1 MAGYVKIDYLMK
13 NYLRFLRFL
22 LPHAGLFAL
31 AILCMILSS
40 FFDASPIGMIIPFVD
55 NIISGKAVSIP
66 ADVNAPQILVDLVAK
81 VNSMPRLRLLNTL
94 TIAMVGMFLLK
105 GVFVFLQTYLMCNVS
120 ERVIRDVKNRI
131 YRKLLDLSMD
141 FYGQNPTGQLMS
153 RITHDATVIRDAI
166 GAGIADTFYQ
176 PIKIIVYLTMLITI
190 KVFFGIPWILILI
203 TAVLFPAILYPVMKI
218 GRKLRQIS
226 RRSQEKVADI
236 NNMLLETISGIKLVK
251 SFNMQD
257 YESKRFEAHN
267 QGYYKLSMKSV
278 KRMKLVSP
286 LTEAMGV
293 VCVTV
298 VIWVAGK
305 SIVSGELSA
314 GAFAAFLAA
323 ALSLMKP
330 VKRLSSVYGVNQQAL
345 AATERIFKILDE
357 PVTIREK
364 SDPVELKSF
373 GRDITFENVF
383 FRYSRKKEE
392 DVLKNIN
399 LTIKKGELVALVG
412 PSGGGKSTLVN
423 LIPRF
428 YDPEK
433 GSIRIDGIDV
443 GDLSIKSLR
452 EKIGFVTQ
460 ETLLFNDTVKANL
473 SYGHEDIDEQQLV
486 RAAEVANAHRFIKD
500 FPEGYDTVIGERGL
514 RLSGGQ
520 RQRIAIARAVYKNP
534 PILILDEATS
544 QLDTESEKLVQ
555 EAINN
560 LMMGRTV
567 IAIAHR
573 LSTVI
578 HADKIV
584 VIDRGNIIDIG
595 SHREL
600 LDRNTLYR
608 KLYEMQFLD
617 EPVRI

>member
-1 MAGYVKIDYLMK
+1 MAVCVKIDYLMK
-13 NYLRFLRFL
+13 NYLRFLRFI
-22 LPHAGLFAL
+22 LPHAGLFSL
-31 AILCMILSS
+31 AILCMVLSS

-66 ADVNAPQILVDLVAK
+66 AEVNAPQILLDLVAK
-81 VNSMPRLRLLNTL
+81 VNSMPRLQLLNTL

-105 GVFVFLQTYLMCNVS
+105 GVFVFLQTYLMCSVS

-141 FYGQNPTGQLMS
+141 FYGKNPTGLLMS
-153 RITHDATVIRDAI
+153 RITHDAAVIRDAI
-166 GAGIADTFYQ
+166 GSGIADTFYQ
-176 PIKIIVYLTMLITI
+176 PIKIIIYLVMLITI
-190 KVFFGIPWILILI
+190 KLFFGIPWTLIFI

-226 RRSQEKVADI
+226 RKSQEKVADI
-236 NNMLLETISGIKLVK
+236 SNMLLETISGIKLVK

-257 YESKRFEAHN
+257 YERKRFEDHN

-286 LTEAMGV
+286 LTESMAV
-293 VCVTV
+293 VCVTA

-330 VKRLSSVYGVNQQAL
+330 VKRLSSVYGINQQAL
-345 AATERIFKILDE
+345 AATDRIFNILDE

-364 SDPVELKSF
+364 SEPVELKF
-373 GRDITFENVF
+373 LERDITFENVS
-383 FRYSRKKEE
+383 FRYTRKKEE
-392 DVLKNIN
+392 AVLKNIN
-399 LTIKKGELVALVG
+399 LTVKKGELVALVG

-423 LIPRF
+423 LISRF

-443 GDLSIKSLR
+443 SDLSINSLR

-473 SYGHEDIDEQQLV
+473 SYGHEDIDEEQLA
-486 RAAEVANAHRFIKD
+486 RAAEVANAHGFIKD
-500 FPEGYDTVIGERGL
+500 FPEGYDTIIGERGL
-514 RLSGGQ
+514 KLSGGQ

-560 LMMGRTV
+560 LMVGRTV

-584 VIDRGNIIDIG
+584 VIDRGNIIDTG
-595 SHREL
+595 THREL
-600 LDRNTLYR
+600 LDRNALYR
-608 KLYEMQFLD
+608 KLYEMQFSD